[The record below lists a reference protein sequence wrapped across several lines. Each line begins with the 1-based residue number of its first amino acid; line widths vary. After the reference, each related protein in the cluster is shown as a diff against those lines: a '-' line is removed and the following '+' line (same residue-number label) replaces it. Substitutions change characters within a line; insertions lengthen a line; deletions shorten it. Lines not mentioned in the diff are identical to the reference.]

1 LKPVYRRPLLKV
13 SGEGL
18 AGEEGS
24 GLHPAVVQATA
35 RQLRDIH
42 ALGVELAIVVGGGN
56 IIRGM
61 AAASQGMDRAT
72 ADYMGMLASVI
83 NAMALQGALEQLDV
97 ETRVL
102 SALQITEVAETY
114 IRRRAIRHLEKG
126 RVVIFA
132 GGTGNP
138 YFTTDTAAALRA
150 AEIQADVILKATQVD
165 GVYDADPEIDPD
177 ATRYDRLSFEEA
189 IQKNLQFMDQ
199 TAIQLCRENGC
210 PIVVFDMSV
219 PGNIQKVVLGETV
232 GTTVGD
238 GQTA

>member
-1 LKPVYRRPLLKV
+1 MKPVYKRPLLKV

-18 AGEEGS
+18 AGDKGS
-24 GLHPAVVQATA
+24 GLDPIAIQRTA
-35 RQLRDIH
+35 EQLRDIH
-42 ALGVELAIVVGGGN
+42 RLGVELAIVVGGGN

-61 AAASQGMDRAT
+61 TAASQGMDRAT
-72 ADYMGMLASVI
+72 ADYMGMLAGVI
-83 NAMALQGALEQLDV
+83 NAMALQSALEQLGV

-102 SALQITEVAETY
+102 TALEISQVAETY

-150 AEIQADVILKATQVD
+150 AEIHADVILKATRVD
-165 GVYDADPEIDPD
+165 GVYNADPEVDSN
-177 ATRYDRLSFEEA
+177 ATRYDRLTFEEA

-210 PIVVFDMSV
+210 PIVVFDMSA
-219 PGNIQKVVLGETV
+219 PGNIQKVVVGETV
-232 GTTVGD
+232 GTTVSD
-238 GQTA
+238 

>member
-1 LKPVYRRPLLKV
+1 VKV

-18 AGEEGS
+18 SGGEGS
-24 GLHPAVVQATA
+24 GLNPTA
-35 RQLRDIH
+35 IKQTAEQLRDVH
-42 ALGVELAIVVGGGN
+42 ALGVELAVVVGGGN

-61 AAASQGMDRAT
+61 SAAREGMNRSA

-83 NAMALQGALEQLDV
+83 NGMALQSALEQLGV

-102 SALQITEVAETY
+102 TAIAIQQVAETY

-138 YFTTDTAAALRA
+138 YFTTDTGAALRA
-150 AEIQADVILKATQVD
+150 AEIDADVILKATQVD
-165 GVYDADPEIDPD
+165 GVYDADPEIDKS
-177 ATRYDRLSFEEA
+177 ATRYDQLTYEEA
-189 IQKNLQFMDQ
+189 ILKNLQFMDQ
-199 TAIQLCRENGC
+199 TAIQLCRENGR

-219 PGNIQKVVLGETV
+219 PGNIHKVILGETI
-232 GTTVGD
+232 GTTVS
-238 GQTA
+238 A